1 MLRVMRVNKI
11 TRGITHFSIY
21 LTVVSTRDNV
31 VMGYHSGRKEKVV
44 KGEGNPVIVVTG
56 ATLSECVKKMYDMV
70 QRLGLREDELLI
82 IDEHNSIAT
91 GCQVQAPTTG
101 FQIRDTSDE
110 L

>member
-21 LTVVSTRDNV
+21 LSVVSTRDNV

-44 KGEGNPVIVVTG
+44 KGEGNPVIIVTG
-56 ATLSECVKKMYDMV
+56 ATLSECVKQMYDMV

-82 IDEHNSIAT
+82 IYEHNSIAT
-91 GCQVQAPTTG
+91 GCQVQAPATG
-101 FQIRDTSDE
+101 YKIRATSDE

>member
-1 MLRVMRVNKI
+1 MRVNKI

-44 KGEGNPVIVVTG
+44 KGEGNPVFIVTG
-56 ATLSECVKKMYDMV
+56 ATLSECVKQMYDMV
-70 QRLGLREDELLI
+70 QRIGLCEDELLI

-91 GCQVQAPTTG
+91 DCQVQAPATG
-101 FQIRDTSDE
+101 YKIRATSDE